1 MQINDEMQHSGLRAW
16 KWEKGYVSLSMK
28 CRERERERERG
39 LSFVYPARSR
49 LRKETR
55 INGPKPC
62 WILAH
67 ETSLCGAH

>member
-16 KWEKGYVSLSMK
+16 KWEKGV
-28 CRERERERERG
+28 ERERERERG
-39 LSFVYPARSR
+39 LRFVYPARSR